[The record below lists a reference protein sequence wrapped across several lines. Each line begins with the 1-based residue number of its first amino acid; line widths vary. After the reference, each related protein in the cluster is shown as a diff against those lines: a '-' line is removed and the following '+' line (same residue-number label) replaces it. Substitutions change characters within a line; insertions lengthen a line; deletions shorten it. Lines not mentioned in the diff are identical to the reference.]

1 MVLKADYEFLFVGK
15 DDNSFLENYSYDM
28 KEEHGERG
36 GEIFIN
42 LEIQNN
48 PVDSEEIGSTIF
60 ESMQSVFFEDVD
72 KEPYVRFEAALK
84 AVNGILARFKAEKVS
99 GYIGN
104 LNVII
109 AAIVGGDLFLTQ
121 CGDAE
126 AYLIRKRFVSIVSEG
141 LNEGVEGS
149 IDTFSSIASGK
160 IEAGDTV
167 IFSSTRLV
175 RYISKTDLAQSVH
188 RGNIVESLGE
198 IKDMISTEILGRV
211 GLTGVLF
218 SEAKDESVGLEGET
232 ESSTM
237 SMLEDDHGK
246 ITARKESLM
255 GRFLSKFKGVRR
267 QKAQVFNG
275 GSEFSLRLREGLSDF
290 SDRFF
295 SKKFGKD
302 KILVLL
308 ILVIAVLTVGIFYAN
323 SSQGKQAELERL
335 DGILTSVHDK
345 VAEAETKGL
354 YDKEKAKEILDKAY
368 LDAKSVFDS
377 EFYRD
382 KASLYLIQ
390 IEEVRDKLDNVK
402 RIENPKVFADLTTK
416 RADVNALG
424 FALFGDRVFVYE
436 YNALY
441 EIVLDQVQD
450 PLTIDDKETVVAATG
465 FADRNSVVFLTK
477 TGKIIEYK
485 DGTMSFMDTEE
496 VAFHK
501 GVAIADWSNRIYI
514 LDSAGNQIWRYT
526 YKGSQAKFG
535 VGEGYVVDGTDLAAS
550 KDFAID
556 SNVYVLESNADI
568 FKFYGGKKAQF
579 YVNNA
584 PFNMTKDP
592 AKIYTSDKLD
602 SIYVVDAK
610 GGRVLVFQK
619 DTKTGNVIYTTQ
631 YLFDGV
637 GELRDLYVS
646 PDSKKMYVLTK
657 NSILEVDL

>member
-1 MVLKADYEFLFVGK
+1 
-15 DDNSFLENYSYDM
+15 
-28 KEEHGERG
+28 
-36 GEIFIN
+36 
-42 LEIQNN
+42 
-48 PVDSEEIGSTIF
+48 
-60 ESMQSVFFEDVD
+60 
-72 KEPYVRFEAALK
+72 
-84 AVNGILARFKAEKVS
+84 
-99 GYIGN
+99 
-104 LNVII
+104 
-109 AAIVGGDLFLTQ
+109 
-121 CGDAE
+121 
-126 AYLIRKRFVSIVSEG
+126 
-141 LNEGVEGS
+141 
-149 IDTFSSIASGK
+149 
-160 IEAGDTV
+160 
-167 IFSSTRLV
+167 
-175 RYISKTDLAQSVH
+175 
-188 RGNIVESLGE
+188 
-198 IKDMISTEILGRV
+198 
-211 GLTGVLF
+211 
-218 SEAKDESVGLEGET
+218 
-232 ESSTM
+232 
-237 SMLEDDHGK
+237 
-246 ITARKESLM
+246 
-255 GRFLSKFKGVRR
+255 
-267 QKAQVFNG
+267 VFNG
-275 GSEFSLRLREGLSDF
+275 GSEFSSKMKETFSDF

-323 SSQGKQAELERL
+323 SSRGKQAELERL

-402 RIENPKVFADLTTK
+402 RVENPKVFADLTTK

-424 FALFGDRVFVYE
+424 FALFGDRVFAYE

-450 PLTIDDKETVVAATG
+450 PLTIDDKEVVVAATG